1 MMFLSSGNVM
11 LKAPMM
17 NVITEAQRIILNV
30 LIDVIFLLSSMFF
43 LHIAFELTGVSF
55 AGVRV

>member
-1 MMFLSSGNVM
+1 MLISMMFLSSGNAM
-11 LKAPMM
+11 LKATMM

-43 LHIAFELTGVSF
+43 LHITFE
-55 AGVRV
+55 